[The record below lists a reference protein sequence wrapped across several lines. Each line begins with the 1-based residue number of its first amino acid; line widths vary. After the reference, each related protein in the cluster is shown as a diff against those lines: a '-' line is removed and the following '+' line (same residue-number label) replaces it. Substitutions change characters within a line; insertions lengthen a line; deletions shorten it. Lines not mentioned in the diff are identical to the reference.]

1 MYRNRDHFRW
11 SGFMVKQS
19 IEGETIFVLPNFLS
33 ADECDRYIALS
44 ESAGYDEATITTRAG
59 AVMRKDVRDNLR
71 VIHDDPAL
79 ASLLYERAKPH
90 LPDRWMIWQVHG
102 FNERLRFYRYDR
114 TQKFDLHTDG
124 CFRRSPDEESLFTFM
139 IYLNDGYLGGETN
152 FYDNRCGLKHSI
164 KPEKGKALVF
174 WHYQLHE
181 GAPLIEGRK
190 YVLRTDVMY
199 RRVK

>member
-1 MYRNRDHFRW
+1 MN
-11 SGFMVKQS
+11 SLAKQS

-33 ADECDRYIALS
+33 PDECDQLIATS
-44 ESAGYDEATITTRAG
+44 EAAGYDEAPITTRAG
-59 AVMRKDVRDNLR
+59 AVIRKDVRDNLR
-71 VIHDDPAL
+71 VMHDDPAL
-79 ASLLYERAKPH
+79 ASKLFERARPY

-102 FNERLRFYRYDR
+102 FNERFRFYRYDR
-114 TQKFDLHTDG
+114 AHKFDIHQDG
-124 CFRRSPDEESLFTFM
+124 CFRRSADEESLFTLM

-152 FYDNRCGLKHSI
+152 FYDNQFRLKHSI

-181 GAPLIEGRK
+181 GSPLREGRK

-199 RRVK
+199 RRVR